1 VLFGSSKAH
10 KELRR
15 ILVEDQKLDAV
26 ISLPGG
32 VFKPYA
38 GVSTAILLFT
48 KTNSGG
54 TDTVWFYDVDAD
66 GWSLDDKR
74 TPLLPEDKLA
84 PVPKTAL
91 TADDHPK
98 NNLPDVLARWAER
111 EGSERERPRT
121 AQSFCVP
128 KADIAAQGYDL
139 SLNRYK
145 EVVHEAVEHRP
156 PKEILA
162 ELAKLEEE
170 IQRGMKELEGM
181 LG

>member
-1 VLFGSSKAH
+1 ML
-10 KELRR
+10 
-15 ILVEDQKLDAV
+15 IEDQKLDAV

-54 TDTVWFYDVDAD
+54 TDRVWFYDVEAD

-74 TPLLPEDKLA
+74 APLLSSEKLG
-84 PVPKTAL
+84 PVPKGVLSTDEH
-91 TADDHPK
+91 TK
-98 NNLPDVLARWAER
+98 NNLPDILVRWQQR
-111 EGSERERPRT
+111 EGSERKRERT

-128 KADIAAQGYDL
+128 KTELVERGYDL

-145 EVVHEAVEHRP
+145 EVVHAEVAHRAP
-156 PKEILA
+156 RELLA
-162 ELAKLEEE
+162 DLATLETE
-170 IQRGMKELEGM
+170 IQEGMKELAEM

>member
-1 VLFGSSKAH
+1 V
-10 KELRR
+10 
-15 ILVEDQKLDAV
+15 V
-26 ISLPGG
+26 SLPGG

-54 TDTVWFYDVDAD
+54 TDTVWFYDVEAD

-74 TPLLPEDKLA
+74 TPLLSEDKLGA
-84 PVPKTAL
+84 VPGIGPRTAL
-91 TADDHPK
+91 TAEEHVK
-98 NNLPDVLARWAER
+98 NNLPDVRARWGGRDGA
-111 EGSERERPRT
+111 ERERPRT

-145 EVVHEAVEHRP
+145 EVVHEAVEHRA

-170 IQRGMKELEGM
+170 IQRGMKDLEGM
-181 LG
+181 LR